1 MGRKGALCSLTALPP
16 PILSHV
22 RVHLPLQ
29 PLGAA
34 FGLTPL
40 PREAKTHSPP
50 GAEVVW
56 LRKPTSSRVCPEIWF
71 QDSIQSVWAITT
83 LTLSVWGRRGT
94 GNEMQEKERVP
105 SDE

>member
-1 MGRKGALCSLTALPP
+1 M
-16 PILSHV
+16 
-22 RVHLPLQ
+22 
-29 PLGAA
+29 
-34 FGLTPL
+34 
-40 PREAKTHSPP
+40 
-50 GAEVVW
+50 VW

-83 LTLSVWGRRGT
+83 LTLSVWGHRGT